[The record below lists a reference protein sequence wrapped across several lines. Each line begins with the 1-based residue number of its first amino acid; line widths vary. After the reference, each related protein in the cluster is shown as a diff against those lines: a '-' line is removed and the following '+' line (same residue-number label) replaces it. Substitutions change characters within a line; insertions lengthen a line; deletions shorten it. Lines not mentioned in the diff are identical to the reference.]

1 MREGKKKAAAN
12 PRISCL
18 DQLGEL
24 NLKRVV
30 PKLTLTEGTPT
41 PKKFFKTV
49 TPLMLATPTLK
60 VCMGHRNSLKVLLT
74 RLWEQQERQ
83 PVLEARHPNQTHEVH
98 PPPRRNSSRAPYRQ
112 RRMLVL
118 GFMKMKRTVHLFR

>member
-1 MREGKKKAAAN
+1 MVSEQSPTPTTDLKQVKWSSSFVYTDLFKQVREGKKKAAAN

-49 TPLMLATPTLK
+49 TPLVLATPTLK
-60 VCMGHRNSLKVLLT
+60 VCMGP
-74 RLWEQQERQ
+74 Q
-83 PVLEARHPNQTHEVH
+83 
-98 PPPRRNSSRAPYRQ
+98 APQ
-112 RRMLVL
+112 
-118 GFMKMKRTVHLFR
+118 

>member
-1 MREGKKKAAAN
+1 MREGKKKAAVN

-60 VCMGHRNSLKVLLT
+60 VCMGP
-74 RLWEQQERQ
+74 Q
-83 PVLEARHPNQTHEVH
+83 
-98 PPPRRNSSRAPYRQ
+98 APQ
-112 RRMLVL
+112 
-118 GFMKMKRTVHLFR
+118 